1 MKKFLCVFITALFCS
16 SAMIANTRVL
26 TEKTPSDDP
35 NKNHYYNVEYY
46 DTLVVNYKGCKWRV
60 GGSSIW
66 NEPSTRSPVRRRSV
80 GETYSVYFLASYDTP
95 TYTIHV
101 VNTTTPSGSVCS
113 LTSKTIRIPEKGEKV
128 SRWERSRDG
137 GLTWTNIACTDYQY
151 TESNPTA
158 GTAMYRV
165 LGTDGTYSDVV
176 TITYVDAVP
185 STIQTLPGA
194 TNTKMVDDTII
205 FTVDVVDN
213 GYTYQWKKDGTDI
226 PNAVNYRHK
235 VSAMKT
241 RHAGV
246 YTCVV
251 SNGCNAVT
259 SSSAKLIVNKCP
271 QVIDFPEIPVHTYS
285 SGLTYTL
292 PKATNKGLTIT
303 YQSMNTSVA
312 TISGNI
318 LTIKAPGT
326 TVISASQVGN
336 DDYLEA
342 TPVSRT
348 LTVNKRSQVITFG
361 ELPIKTYEDLPFTL
375 PQKTDEGLT
384 ISYTS
389 TNTAVATVSG
399 NTVTIHKPG
408 TTDIIASQAGDAT
421 HYAAAEVSQ
430 TLIVNK
436 AAQEISFG
444 SLASKTYGDKPFE
457 LNKVT
462 NKNLT
467 ITYTSSDASLASIE
481 NNVVTINKPGTVT
494 ITANQAGNAYYLAA
508 EPVAQTLTINKANQ
522 SINFP
527 ALESRAYDSGDFEL
541 PKLTDKGETISYTSS
556 KSDVAT
562 ITDNIVHITGAGTT
576 EITASQDGNEYYN
589 VAPSVSQSL
598 TITKA
603 TQTINFPELPACVF
617 GQDSLTLEATVN
629 SGLEIEYESSDYSVA
644 TVNGNKLAIVGAG
657 TCYITASVAGNKN
670 YYTATPIERTLVV
683 NKAQSVLTF
692 EAFEG
697 DYTYGDAPVALTA
710 YGSSDKI
717 VFTSSNPSKLLIA
730 GTNAIIQGAGHYTIT
745 ATIEEDA
752 NHLPVSVSQE
762 ITINKAALTVTA
774 NDASRKYGEDNPI
787 FTYSFKGFVNGDS
800 KSDLT
805 ANVEISTNA
814 IINSP
819 VGAYEIVATATADD
833 NYNITCKKGVLTIE
847 KAPLAISTQGTR
859 EYGENNPDFV
869 FSYEGFKNNENSF
882 VLTAQPTAYTTAKKS
897 SPAGTYPIYISG
909 ASATNYEIA
918 YEEGA
923 LVVTKAPLTITAL
936 NATRKRTQANPKFE
950 LSFDGFKLEDTQADL
965 EKLPTIQ
972 CLADANSPAGTYPI
986 VLLDDGF
993 DTNYT
998 YTLVNGVLT
1007 VEKLTYTI
1015 TALSQDETMGEAFG
1029 SGTYAE
1035 DETIQ
1040 IYAEPKSHYHFVKWT
1055 DENTEATRT
1064 ITVFEDATYT
1074 AVFAVNQYTITWKQD
1089 NGTLIDQ
1096 TVVEYGQVPS
1106 HVDPSKPATAE
1117 FTYSFA
1123 GWSPQVVAATSD
1135 ATYTATYN
1143 STRNKYTITWK
1154 QDDGTVI
1161 DQTVVEYGKVP
1172 THANPSKLATAE
1184 FVYTF
1189 AGWTPSV
1196 VAVTGDATYTATY
1209 SSALRKYTIN
1219 FKDDDGTTLCSD
1231 AWEYGA
1237 TPYCEEPTK
1246 ADDEQYTYTF
1256 AGWTPEIVAVVA
1268 EATYTATY
1276 TATAKPEGV
1285 EDIDAGPAP
1294 RKVMIDGVFYILR
1307 GDHTYTLTGQ
1317 EVR

>member
-1 MKKFLCVFITALFCS
+1 MKKILRLFLITACCFCS
-16 SAMIANTRVL
+16 CHLIAKTITITKNTPYIGLYNGKPYYILLSTDKLAVNSGDAIRWSGGGTSYGQATTVAL
-26 TEKTPSDDP
+26 STL
-35 NKNHYYNVEYY
+35 NKEYY
-46 DTLVVNYKGCKWRV
+46 YYVVTK
-60 GGSSIW
+60 S
-66 NEPSTRSPVRRRSV
+66 
-80 GETYSVYFLASYDTP
+80 YSYYI
-95 TYTIHV
+95 YV
-101 VNTTTPSGSVCS
+101 VDLDNSQSGSTCS
-113 LTSKTIRIPEKGEKV
+113 ITPKTIVLWTKGPVV
-128 SRWERSRDG
+128 SRWEKSYDG
-137 GLTWTNIACTDYQY
+137 GSSWTIINNTSYHYD
-151 TESNPTA
+151 ESNPAA

-165 LGTDGTYSDVV
+165 LGTDNTYSDVV

-185 STIQTLPGA
+185 ETIQALPA
-194 TNTKMVDDTII
+194 TNTK
-205 FTVDVVDN
+205 TVDEIITFTADVEDN
-213 GYTYQWKKDGTDI
+213 GYSYQWKKGGTDI
-226 PNAVNYRHK
+226 SGATDRTYTISTIK
-235 VSAMKT
+235 SS
-241 RHAGV
+241 HAGN
-246 YTCVV
+246 YTCEV
-251 SNGCNAVT
+251 SNGCNSVT
-259 SSSAKLIVNKCP
+259 TTTAALSVNKCA
-271 QVIDFPEIPVHTYS
+271 QVIDFPEIPVQTYS
-285 SGLTYTL
+285 AGLTYTL
-292 PKATNKGLTIT
+292 PKTTDKGLTIT

-312 TISGNI
+312 TVSGNV

-326 TVISASQVGN
+326 AIISATQVG
-336 DDYLEA
+336 DADYLEA
-342 TPVSRT
+342 TQVSRT
-348 LTVNKRSQVITFG
+348 LTVNKRSQTITFD
-361 ELPIKTYEDLPFTL
+361 ELPVKTYEDLPFTL

-389 TNTAVATVSG
+389 TNTSVATVSG
-399 NTVTIHKPG
+399 NTVTILKPG

-430 TLIVNK
+430 TLTVNK
-436 AAQEISFG
+436 AVQEISFG

-467 ITYTSSDASLASIE
+467 ISYTSSDASIASIE

-541 PKLTDKGETISYTSS
+541 PKLTDKGEMISYASS
-556 KSDVAT
+556 KQDVAT

-589 VAPSVSQSL
+589 AAPSVSQSL

-617 GQDSLTLEATVN
+617 GQDSVTLEATVN
-629 SGLEIEYESSDYSVA
+629 SGLEIAYESSDYSVA
-644 TVNGNKLAIVGAG
+644 TVNGNKLAIIGAG
-657 TCYITASVAGNKN
+657 TCHITASVAGNKN
-670 YYTATPIERTLVV
+670 YYTATPVERTLVV

-692 EAFEG
+692 EPFEG
-697 DYTYGDAPVALTA
+697 EYTYGDAPIALTA

-745 ATIEEDA
+745 ASIAEDA

-762 ITINKAALTVTA
+762 ITINKAALTLTA
-774 NDASRKYGEDNPI
+774 NNASRKYGENNPI
-787 FTYSFKGFVNGDS
+787 FSYSFKGFVNGDA
-800 KSDLT
+800 KTDLT
-805 ANVEISTNA
+805 ANVEIATNA
-814 IINSP
+814 NINSP

-833 NYNITCKKGVLTIE
+833 NYNITCKKGVLTVE
-847 KAPLAISTQGTR
+847 KAPLTISTQGAR

-869 FSYEGFKNNENSF
+869 FSYEGFKNNENSS
-882 VLTAQPTAYTTAKKS
+882 VLTAQPVAYTTAKKS

-918 YEEGA
+918 YEEGV
-923 LVVTKAPLTITAL
+923 LTVTKAPLTITAL
-936 NATRKRTQANPKFE
+936 NTTRKRTHENPTFE

-972 CLADANSPAGTYPI
+972 CLADANSPAGSYPI
-986 VLLDDGF
+986 VLLDDGY
-993 DTNYT
+993 DTTYA

-1015 TALSQDETMGEAFG
+1015 TVLSQDETMGQTFG

-1035 DETIQ
+1035 GEEIL
-1040 IYAEPKSHYHFVKWT
+1040 IYAAPAQHYHFVKW
-1055 DENTEATRT
+1055 DDDNTEISRN
-1064 ITVFEDATYT
+1064 ILVSEDATYT
-1074 AVFAVNQYTITWKQD
+1074 AIFAVNQYTITWKQD
-1089 NGTLIDQ
+1089 DGTLIDQ
-1096 TVVEYGQVPS
+1096 TVVEYGQMPT
-1106 HVDPSKPATAE
+1106 HADPSKAATVE

-1123 GWSPQVVAATSD
+1123 GWTPEIVAAAGN

-1154 QDDGTVI
+1154 QDDGTLI
-1161 DQTVVEYGKVP
+1161 DQTVVEYGQVP
-1172 THANPSKLATAE
+1172 THTTPTKLATAE
-1184 FVYTF
+1184 FEYNF
-1189 AGWTPSV
+1189 AGWTPQV
-1196 VAVTGDATYTATY
+1196 VAVKGDATYTATY
-1209 SSALRKYTIN
+1209 SSEKRKYTITFLN
-1219 FKDDDGTTLCSD
+1219 DDNSVLCAD
-1231 AWEYGA
+1231 KWEYGA

-1246 ADDEQYTYTF
+1246 ADDDQYTYTF
-1256 AGWTPEIVAVVA
+1256 AGWTPEIVAVVE

-1276 TATAKPEGV
+1276 TATAKPEGI
-1285 EDIDAGPAP
+1285 EDVIGSESP
-1294 RKVMIDGVFYILR
+1294 RKVMIDGVFFILR
-1307 GDHTYTLTGQ
+1307 GNRIYTLQGQ